1 MAGLVAE
8 FCCLIMMML
17 AACDDDGA
25 GNGGILRFCL
35 LATDMAG
42 RARQQHEGVCGACG
56 RGLATAQNLDKCVHI
71 FMRVSR
77 LAISVEYEK

>member
-1 MAGLVAE
+1 
-8 FCCLIMMML
+8 MMML
-17 AACDDDGA
+17 AACDDDVDDGA

-42 RARQQHEGVCGACG
+42 RERARGCVWGVWAWPGDS
-56 RGLATAQNLDKCVHI
+56 QNLDKCVHI